1 MLFFFQIKTEDLSDS
16 LQSTIPPR
24 SGHLVQGSSMMPGS
38 QIAGV
43 SAFGASGAEL
53 TNLQGK
59 GWFQETLA
67 KLDAPFGSDK

>member
-1 MLFFFQIKTEDLSDS
+1 
-16 LQSTIPPR
+16 
-24 SGHLVQGSSMMPGS
+24 MMPGS

-43 SAFGASGAEL
+43 SAFEALGAEL

>member
-1 MLFFFQIKTEDLSDS
+1 
-16 LQSTIPPR
+16 
-24 SGHLVQGSSMMPGS
+24 MMPGS

-59 GWFQETLA
+59 GWFQETFA